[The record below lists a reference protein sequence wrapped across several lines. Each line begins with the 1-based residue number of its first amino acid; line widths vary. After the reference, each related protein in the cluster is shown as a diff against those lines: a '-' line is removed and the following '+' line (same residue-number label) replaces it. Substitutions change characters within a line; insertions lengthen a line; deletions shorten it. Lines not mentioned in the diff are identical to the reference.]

1 MKKLESTLMVAWL
14 GLSVMLATSWAVA
27 AVAKI
32 EAAAMSS
39 QRQAIRFRILSI
51 PVIVDLQAS
60 KRAWCP
66 AAAENTPASIRFR
79 DTQETCRRAFSGRFV
94 KPRAQYARMRALG

>member
-39 QRQAIRFRILSI
+39 QRQAIRFRIRPI
-51 PVIVDLQAS
+51 PVNVDCRQAN
-60 KRAWCP
+60 KRALP
-66 AAAENTPASIRFR
+66 YGGGEYASVH
-79 DTQETCRRAFSGRFV
+79 TLS
-94 KPRAQYARMRALG
+94 